1 MKDILTI
8 QTRKIVQSFYQA
20 LASRELETLCGLFS
34 ENVDWDIPGNQNI
47 APWLGRRTGREEI
60 ADFFNLLWQ
69 NIEPVSAQIDHIL
82 VEDNFA
88 IASGEFSSKMLKT
101 GKLYSS
107 MFSAHF
113 TVERGLIVRY
123 RLQEDSYELFRA
135 LTLARDKRYSS
146 PFLLFF

>member
-1 MKDILTI
+1 M
-8 QTRKIVQSFYQA
+8 
-20 LASRELETLCGLFS
+20 
-34 ENVDWDIPGNQNI
+34 
-47 APWLGRRTGREEI
+47 
-60 ADFFNLLWQ
+60 WQ

-82 VEDNFA
+82 VEGHFA

-107 MFSAHF
+107 MFSAQF
-113 TVERGLIVRY
+113 TVEGEKTVRY
-123 RLQEDSYELFRA
+123 RLQEDSYELFKA

>member
-8 QTRKIVQSFYQA
+8 QTRNIVQNFYQA

-34 ENVDWDIPGNQNI
+34 EQVDWYIPGNEGV
-47 APWLGRRTGREEI
+47 APWLGRRESREEI
-60 ADFFNLLWQ
+60 EDFFHLLWQ
-69 NIEPVSAQIDHIL
+69 NIEPVHAQIDHIL
-82 VEDNFA
+82 VEGHFA

-107 MFSAHF
+107 MFSAQF
-113 TVERGLIVRY
+113 TIESEKIVRY
-123 RLQEDSYELFRA
+123 RLQEDSYGLFKA

>member
-8 QTRKIVQSFYQA
+8 QTRNIVQNFYQA

-34 ENVDWDIPGNQNI
+34 EQVDWYIPGNQSV
-47 APWLGRRTGREEI
+47 APWLGRRESREEI
-60 ADFFNLLWQ
+60 EDFFHLLWQ
-69 NIEPVSAQIDHIL
+69 NIEPVHAQIEHIL
-82 VEDNFA
+82 VEGHFA

-113 TVERGLIVRY
+113 TVENEKIVRY
-123 RLQEDSYELFRA
+123 RLQEDSYGLFKT